1 MNIERLRA
9 KLTDDFI
16 NYYGEEGLA
25 VVKDYYDND
34 NEVLYFI
41 ISDIINRSNSH
52 ADAVL
57 LNLLRNKLNIN
68 NIDKELYAAIC
79 GKLIEIFNKK
89 QQTNYKPF
97 DFIRNCDPAQVL
109 NVLQQELPQTIAVV
123 LSFLNTD
130 KAALLLQFF
139 SSDIQC
145 DIARRIST
153 INRVET
159 ETIRDIEKTLEKKLL
174 VTAKETIIPSGGVE
188 AMVEILN
195 LVDLATERYIIEGL
209 ENEDPELAEEIKKR
223 MFVFE
228 DIVMLDDRAIQRI
241 MREVDS
247 QELAKALKGTDA
259 VVQNRIF
266 KNMSKRAA
274 SILKEDME
282 YIGPVRLSDVENA
295 RLRII
300 SIIRH
305 LEETGEIILA
315 RASDNILVDGKVS
328 YDQTSDENDED
339 NINSNEGLKG

>member
-282 YIGPVRLSDVENA
+282 YIGPVRSSDVENA